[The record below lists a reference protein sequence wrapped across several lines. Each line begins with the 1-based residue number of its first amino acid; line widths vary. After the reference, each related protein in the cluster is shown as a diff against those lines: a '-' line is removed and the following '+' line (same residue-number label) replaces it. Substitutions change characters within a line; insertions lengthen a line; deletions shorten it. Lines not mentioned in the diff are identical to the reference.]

1 MAFYIQSVPVD
12 LGDTPLEN
20 IYIDLYMPTAPG
32 DYVKVYLLG
41 YRYAQLGEEAKK
53 FSHQNLANN
62 LNLSLK
68 DVLDAWNYWE
78 ERSVIQKKW
87 HPDQAESAAA
97 DPSSPAFD
105 VVFVSLK
112 QLHLEE
118 LHYVEKRSTNASPD
132 HKGPESNPETQEYT
146 ASPTDIMS
154 AVRDPELRDL
164 FEQINKIMQRSLVP
178 NEQMEVLQWIQH
190 YNLDPEIVRQAFLYA
205 VQQREVRSVRYVGGI
220 IRNWQDQGLRDSR
233 SLTHHLD
240 RQGERYRLYDEIF
253 RELGF
258 FSRMPTQA
266 ESRLMDQWFDDY
278 GFSMEMILKA
288 CSYTTQ
294 TSRPSIKYIHGI
306 LTRWHQE
313 GIKDLKTLEAKEQ
326 KKDKPSK
333 EPKKTQFH
341 LADSRGKDYSNEELE
356 DILLGRKRRR
366 TTGEDS

>member
-62 LNLSLK
+62 LNLNLK
-68 DVLDAWNYWE
+68 DILEAWNYWE
-78 ERSVIQKKW
+78 ERNVIEKKW
-87 HPDQAESAAA
+87 DAHAAESDHA
-97 DPSSPAFD
+97 DPYSPAFD
-105 VVFVSLK
+105 VVFTSLK

-118 LHYVEKRSTNASPD
+118 LHYVEKKGNATDSSDYSQKSEPD
-132 HKGPESNPETQEYT
+132 SYA

-154 AVRDPELRDL
+154 AVRDPELREL
-164 FEQINKIMQRSLVP
+164 FQQLNQIMQRSLVP

-190 YNLDPEIVRQAFLYA
+190 YNLEPEIVRQAFLYA
-205 VQQREVRSVRYVGGI
+205 CQQREVRSVRYVGGI
-220 IRNWQDQGLRDSR
+220 LRNWQDQGLRDSK
-233 SLTHHLD
+233 SLEQHLD
-240 RQGERYRLYDEIF
+240 RQGERYRMYDQIF

-266 ESRLMDQWFDDY
+266 EASLMNQWLDDFQ
-278 GFSMEMILKA
+278 FSMEMILKA

-306 LTRWHQE
+306 LTRWQKE
-313 GIKDLKTLEAKEQ
+313 GIKDLKTLEVQEQ
-326 KKDKPSK
+326 SKSKPAK

-341 LADSRGKDYSNEELE
+341 LADSRGKDYSNDELE

-366 TTGEDS
+366 TTKEDS